1 MIMTSKVMT
10 EKVNLKKESFF
21 TLVPNQTNR
30 ESHEYKLGK
39 KKATKK
45 QASTSSRHGL
55 IDRNSPPKN
64 VVDAASTNGFKSK
77 LDDHWT
83 SEEYQTPF

>member
-45 QASTSSRHGL
+45 QASRSYN
-55 IDRNSPPKN
+55 DRKSPPKMLLTPPRPMDSRAN
-64 VVDAASTNGFKSK
+64 
-77 LDDHWT
+77 WT
-83 SEEYQTPF
+83 IIGHQKNIKRRFN